1 MRTERTGT
9 VFLKQAIPGAMLLV
23 VLLFLGLA
31 GCEED
36 TAVNAHFHTSTLDIT
51 TATDNNHHNN
61 TTTQYVSAV
70 SATDRTAAQ
79 PGNP

>member
-9 VFLKQAIPGAMLLV
+9 LFLKRAIQGSMLLV

-51 TATDNNHHNN
+51 TATDNHNN
-61 TTTQYVSAV
+61 NTATQYVSAV
-70 SATDRTAAQ
+70 SAPDRPAAQ